1 MSHVAT
7 WARALSLGAALAGY
21 LPGVLAA
28 APKPNPADHW
38 SFSAPREH
46 PLPEVRQAGW
56 LTAPIDRFVLAKLEQ
71 AGLAPSPEA
80 DRRTL
85 IRRAYYDVIGL
96 PPSPE
101 EVRRF
106 VEDQDPRA
114 FERMVERLLDR
125 PGYGERW
132 ARHWLDVVRFAES
145 NGFETNTPRPN
156 AWRYRDWVIQA
167 INSDMPYDQFV
178 FAQIAGDT
186 VGMDAA
192 TGFLVGGPWDEV
204 KSPDI
209 QLTTQQRMDELHDMV
224 ATTGSAFLGL
234 TTGCARCHDHKFD
247 PMPQVDYYALQ
258 AVFAGV
264 RHGDRDLRPAD
275 FPEREAKAEAARE
288 QLRRVEA
295 ELAKF
300 EPVIHPGRTI
310 LLDDEAPARPGGP
323 AIQALVPP
331 TARARYG
338 NGGNPGELRDP
349 GAPDRLPNFGTSYS
363 AWEGMAGRDL
373 FAWRPNAAGNFRVW
387 LSWGA
392 GHATHATNATYWLDA
407 DGDPAT
413 RGDQTALA
421 TVDQRFFA
429 DGTGS
434 PANQPLWSGFRDAGV
449 RQLTASSAVILR
461 GVDATQ
467 WVSADVVV
475 FQESAEGAASP
486 PRQPLL
492 RPSVQ
497 PGRNIESFEP
507 VEAKAVRF
515 TILETNG
522 GEPCLDEWEVFTGG
536 EEPRNAALASEGS
549 VPTASGTY
557 PNSEIHRLEHLND
570 GRLGNSRSWISS
582 ENGAGWARLDFKEPT
597 RISRMTWGRDQ
608 EGRFKD
614 RLATRYRVEALLADG
629 AWRVVAS
636 SDDRRP
642 YLPELDSHQ
651 GFYAAGISK
660 ESGERM
666 AQLLKERAALDQQAR
681 SLGSLPRAYAG
692 QFDQPGPTYRL
703 HRGEALQ
710 AREAVA
716 PGGLSQIGKP
726 LTLATNSP
734 ERERRVALA
743 NWIIDPANPLTAR
756 VMVNRV
762 WHHHFGAGLVGT
774 PSDFGV
780 NGFKPS
786 HPELLDWLALEFQR
800 SGWSLKHLH
809 RLMLNSATWKQSGL
823 SRPEAVAVDAQNQ
836 LLWRHQP
843 QRLEAEPLRDT
854 LLAVS
859 GNLDRSM
866 GGAGFDLFEPNS
878 NYVRVFNS
886 KSEFGPGEW
895 RRMIYLF
902 KHRSRLDDTFGA
914 FDCPDAGQIAPKR
927 TSSTTPLQSLN
938 LLNSPFAIAQA
949 AQFAG
954 RLEREAGPSAEAR
967 VGRAFQLALQ
977 RDPSGQELE
986 GAVQLTT
993 QAGLLA
999 LCRAL
1004 LNANEFLYVY

>member
-1 MSHVAT
+1 MTHVAT
-7 WARALSLGAALAGY
+7 WARALSLGAALAGC
-21 LPGVLAA
+21 LPGLLAA
-28 APKPNPADHW
+28 EPKPSPADHW
-38 SFSAPREH
+38 AFSPPKEH
-46 PLPEVRQAGW
+46 PLPVVRQAGW
-56 LTAPIDRFVLAKLEQ
+56 ESSPIDRFVLAGLER

-101 EVRRF
+101 EVARF
-106 VEDQDPRA
+106 VADPDPQA
-114 FERMVERLLDR
+114 FGRMVERLLDM
-125 PGYGERW
+125 PSYGERW

-167 INSDMPYDQFV
+167 LNSDMPYDRFV

-186 VGMDAA
+186 IGMDEA

-224 ATTGSAFLGL
+224 ATTGSTFLGL

-275 FPEREAKAEAARE
+275 FSEREAKAEAARRSLREVDHALASFE
-288 QLRRVEA
+288 QL
-295 ELAKF
+295 
-300 EPVIHPGRTI
+300 IHSGRTI
-310 LLDDEAPARPGGP
+310 ILDDEAPERPDGPSAR
-323 AIQALVPP
+323 ALVKP

-338 NGGNPGELRDP
+338 GGAGQGELRDP
-349 GAPDRLPNFGTSYS
+349 GAPGRLPNFGTSYS

-373 FAWRPNAAGNFRVW
+373 FLWNPKASGNYRVW

-392 GHATHATNATYWLDA
+392 GHNTHATHTTFWLDA

-413 RGDQTALA
+413 RDDQTPLA
-421 TVDQRFFA
+421 TVDQRLFA

-434 PANQPLWSGFRDAGV
+434 PPNQPLWSGFLDAGV
-449 RQLTASSAVILR
+449 IRLTPASAVLLR
-461 GVDATQ
+461 GVDDTH
-467 WVSADVVV
+467 WVSADTLV
-475 FQESAEGAASP
+475 FQEAPGEGTERSP
-486 PRQPLL
+486 GQPTL
-492 RPSVQ
+492 RPSVHPRQ
-497 PGRNIESFEP
+497 NIERFAP
-507 VEAKAVRF
+507 VEAKAARF

-522 GEPCLDEWEVFTGG
+522 GEPCVDEWEIFTEG
-536 EEPRNAALASEGS
+536 ETPRNVALASEGA
-549 VPTASGTY
+549 VATASGTY
-557 PNSEIHRLEHLND
+557 PNSEIHRLEHIHD
-570 GRLGNSRSWISS
+570 GRHGNSRSWISN
-582 ENGAGWARLDFKEPT
+582 EPGRGWVRLDFKEPARIT
-597 RISRMTWGRDQ
+597 RMAWGRDR
-608 EGRFKD
+608 EERFKD
-614 RLATRYRVEALLADG
+614 RLATRYQIEALLADG
-629 AWRVVAS
+629 TWRVIAS
-636 SDDRRP
+636 SDDRRG
-642 YLPELDSHQ
+642 YLPEADSHL
-651 GFYAAGISK
+651 GLYA
-660 ESGERM
+660 
-666 AQLLKERAALDQQAR
+666 QAR
-681 SLGSLPRAYAG
+681 SAEAMARLGGLLAKKTKLEAEARSLTGLPKAYAG
-692 QFDQPGPTYRL
+692 QFEEPGPTRRL

-710 AREAVA
+710 AREVVA
-716 PGGLSQIGKP
+716 PGGLSHIGKP
-726 LTLATNSP
+726 LTLSTNSP

-743 NWIIDPANPLTAR
+743 NWIIDPGNPLTAR
-756 VMVNRV
+756 VMANRV

-809 RLMLNSATWKQSGL
+809 RLMLNSATWRQSGL

-859 GNLDRSM
+859 GNLVPSM
-866 GGAGFDLFEPNS
+866 GGPGFDLFEPNS

-886 KSEFGPGEW
+886 KTEFGPAEW

-954 RLEREAGPSAEAR
+954 RLEREAEAGDR
-967 VGRAFQLALQ
+967 VRRGFQLALQ
-977 RDPSGQELE
+977 REPSREELE
-986 GAVQLTT
+986 GGLELAAR
-993 QAGLLA
+993 AGLPA

-1004 LNANEFLYVY
+1004 LNANEFLHIY